1 MVFKCKRTNP
11 MLAKVVVQRAM
22 KFFFY
27 AYSPKTPTHLAVKLI
42 RGEKLAHGWVKL
54 NTDESSLG
62 NPRPVGGGV
71 IRDIEGAWIMGFVRN
86 IGITSRYIVE
96 LWALWDELLLCI
108 NRNFN
113 AIEVELD
120 AKSIIDVL
128 STSNCS
134 NSLASPLVDDYRL
147 LATQIHQIR
156 FKHYF

>member
-1 MVFKCKRTNP
+1 M
-11 MLAKVVVQRAM
+11 
-22 KFFFY
+22 
-27 AYSPKTPTHLAVKLI
+27 
-42 RGEKLAHGWVKL
+42 
-54 NTDESSLG
+54 NTDGSSIG
-62 NPRPVGGGV
+62 NPRPAGGGV